1 MTGQRLKVCFDE
13 LNLNH
18 SYSYCM
24 SAVQRYKTVVTDKL
38 VLCENTRAE
47 HFDRRSVFYCYSAW
61 FLWSC
66 WDWKKLRLWMSICR
80 AWWVSRPSLRRPSN
94 LPNSANQKRWV
105 FFLSFSFFFF
115 SISSVYVLFIYFI
128 IWKRKITVMLW
139 LGERLKIGFK

>member
-66 WDWKKLRLWMSICR
+66 WDWKKIAVMDVDLPRM
-80 AWWVSRPSLRRPSN
+80 VSLSPEPPSPIKFAKFCKSKEV
-94 LPNSANQKRWV
+94 S
-105 FFLSFSFFFF
+105 FFSFLFFFF
-115 SISSVYVLFIYFI
+115 FNF
-128 IWKRKITVMLW
+128 KRLCVIHLLHNMKEKNNCDVMVGW
-139 LGERLKIGFK
+139 TFKDRI